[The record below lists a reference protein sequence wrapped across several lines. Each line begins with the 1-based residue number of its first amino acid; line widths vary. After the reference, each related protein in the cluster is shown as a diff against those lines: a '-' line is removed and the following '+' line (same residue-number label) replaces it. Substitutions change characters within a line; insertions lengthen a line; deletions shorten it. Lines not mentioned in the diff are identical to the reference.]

1 MLCRY
6 FVFKT
11 FVLNNNI
18 HLDLYWKGQF
28 YFSLCAR
35 EASPFCLSDFQPPE
49 QNLYLKHSQR
59 FKSLSVVRCLLG
71 SAFFIC
77 QET

>member
-35 EASPFCLSDFQPPE
+35 EASPSAYQTSSH
-49 QNLYLKHSQR
+49 QNRTS
-59 FKSLSVVRCLLG
+59 
-71 SAFFIC
+71 
-77 QET
+77 T